1 MPGSVRKACAVLRAL
16 DGIGAAGCRLADVA
30 EATGLTAPTA
40 HRILRTLRGEGFAEQ
55 DAATR
60 RYRLGPVA
68 AALGHP
74 TPLRERLCDAAAG
87 VLRDLRDDSGETIML
102 TMFADGYRCILAT
115 LESQQPLRVVPA
127 DADDERFYETAT
139 GRALLAQLPDRE
151 LALLRKRLGWPGRR
165 WPGVFTDRDLA
176 REIQVIRTSS
186 LVVAEQRDASITA
199 MATPLPLTGIHA
211 AIGID
216 YPAGR
221 DSGGRRQT
229 LGARLREAAQAIRER
244 FLA

>member
-1 MPGSVRKACAVLRAL
+1 MPGSIRKACHILRAL
-16 DGIGAAGCRLADVA
+16 DGTGQTGCRLADVA
-30 EATGLTAPTA
+30 QATGLTAPTA
-40 HRILRTLRGEGFAEQ
+40 HRILRMLGDEGFAAQ
-55 DAATR
+55 DPATR
-60 RYRLGPVA
+60 RYRLGPAA

-74 TPLRERLCDAAAG
+74 TPVRERLCEAAAT
-87 VLRDLRDDSGETIML
+87 VLRELRDDSGETIAL
-102 TMFADGYRCILAT
+102 AMFADGYRCILAT
-115 LESQQPLRVVPA
+115 LESQQPLRVVPP

-139 GRALLAQLPDRE
+139 GRALLAQLPQDQ
-151 LALLRKRLGWPGRR
+151 LGPLRKHLGWPGRR

-176 REIQVIRTSS
+176 REIQVIRTTS

-199 MATPLPLTGIHA
+199 MATPLPLPGIHA